1 LISIGVPDRLLTLH
15 RTIVRRSSG
24 ARIIAGLSIS
34 EAARRL
40 GRTHDQVRG
49 AIDALGIPTV
59 RIGSAWVLSERDFL
73 VLVERLR
80 RRPVAERA

>member
-1 LISIGVPDRLLTLH
+1 LTVLISGHRLRTLH
-15 RTIVRRSSG
+15 RKIVRKSSG
-24 ARIIAGLSIS
+24 ARIITGLTIS

-80 RRPVAERA
+80 CRPVAERA